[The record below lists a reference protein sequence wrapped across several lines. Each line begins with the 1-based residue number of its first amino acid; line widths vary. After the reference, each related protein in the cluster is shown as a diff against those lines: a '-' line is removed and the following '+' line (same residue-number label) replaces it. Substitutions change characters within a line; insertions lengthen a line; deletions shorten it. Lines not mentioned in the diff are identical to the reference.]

1 MRPAA
6 ALGKTRERA
15 FVLRAEQE
23 LDLPELVRLKSARGL
38 ETRAKRQEL
47 ERRHRLEDVELRHH
61 HLEDRQDPLER
72 VLRAMRLVAPEAARR
87 RDRARAAA
95 P

>member
-1 MRPAA
+1 MRARA
-6 ALGKTRERA
+6 SLGEARERA
-15 FVLRAEQE
+15 FVLRAEHE

-38 ETRAKRQEL
+38 ETRTERQEL
-47 ERRHRLEDVELRHH
+47 ERRHRLEDVELRDQ
-61 HLEDRQDPLER
+61 HLEDRQNPLER
-72 VLRAMRLVAPEAARR
+72 VLRAMGLVAPEAALR